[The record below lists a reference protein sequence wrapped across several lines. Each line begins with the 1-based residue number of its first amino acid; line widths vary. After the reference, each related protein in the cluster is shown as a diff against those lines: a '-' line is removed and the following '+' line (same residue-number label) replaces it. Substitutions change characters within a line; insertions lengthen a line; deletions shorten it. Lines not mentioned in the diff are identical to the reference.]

1 METRAYVRCTC
12 EFNTLSHSSILWGK
26 YSHRVGSILF
36 SQKEGQVTGD
46 QQPTHTVRK
55 SWKETWVFFIP
66 LHRWWGQRDPAPER
80 DLSINLVCSPVCCV
94 TPSFILQGGQ
104 DPQTTFSCL
113 LISILNHRQSSFV
126 SESALKCGGF
136 DFKVFWSYHCL
147 PHPIRIPAKFT

>member
-1 METRAYVRCTC
+1 MSGALVSLIPCT
-12 EFNTLSHSSILWGK
+12 TLQYYEASIVTGWAASSSHK
-26 YSHRVGSILF
+26 
-36 SQKEGQVTGD
+36 KEGQVTRD

-136 DFKVFWSYHCL
+136 DFKVFWSYYCL